1 MQLSLSSPKDVPQ
14 DAYPFFPPFV
24 PSLCDFYVRSEF
36 FLRSPVKQV
45 AAALATYFWHRLRLK
60 LLLESR
66 LRLWTGKSR
75 RSLLGGGEKT
85 ANSENSCQTRKNV
98 AKVNFRF
105 IFIEIVFLQCC
116 CSSPK
121 QKKKGIWPKKI
132 DLHRRDCVT
141 NQDEFNFFQCISPA
155 LWRHFLWRPVDWLT
169 PIWMASFCQAARSF
183 YITNEQKIGSGSPC
197 ESQGVIQ
204 ILNT

>member
-121 QKKKGIWPKKI
+121 QKKKREFGLKRLIYTEGIVSQTKMNLI
-132 DLHRRDCVT
+132 FSSAFRLLCGAT
-141 NQDEFNFFQCISPA
+141 FFGVQ
-155 LWRHFLWRPVDWLT
+155 LT
-169 PIWMASFCQAARSF
+169 
-183 YITNEQKIGSGSPC
+183 G
-197 ESQGVIQ
+197 
-204 ILNT
+204 